1 MRKLFMGTG
10 DIALPSF
17 RMMAEEGGLVG
28 LVTQPDRPVG
38 RSSTP
43 CPPEIKKE
51 AVNLGRP
58 VVQPEKLRMEEEI
71 EGISR
76 MKPDLIVVMAYGQI
90 LPSAVLQM
98 PHHGCIN
105 VHASLLPRHRGA
117 SCIQAA
123 IKYGDGESGIS
134 IIEMVEE
141 LDAGD
146 IITKKAIPLRGDETG
161 GSLHDRLA
169 EMAPDVLKECLEG
182 VADGK
187 LTGSPQDDRLAT
199 YAPRLDRRDGDLDW
213 EQPADL
219 LERRIRAHDPWP
231 GSYTCF
237 KGNRGRARR
246 VKFFPGAKVERRVGD
261 AVAGEVMEVSS
272 SGLTVAC
279 GEGALRF
286 DELQLEGAK
295 RLTVGEVIRGNSLLA
310 GQCFFSLA
318 GPA

>member
-1 MRKLFMGTG
+1 
-10 DIALPSF
+10 
-17 RMMAEEGGLVG
+17 
-28 LVTQPDRPVG
+28 
-38 RSSTP
+38 
-43 CPPEIKKE
+43 
-51 AVNLGRP
+51 
-58 VVQPEKLRMEEEI
+58 
-71 EGISR
+71 
-76 MKPDLIVVMAYGQI
+76 
-90 LPSAVLQM
+90 M

-117 SCIQAA
+117 SCIKAA

-146 IITKKAIPLRGDETG
+146 IITKRAIPLRGDETG

-169 EMAPDVLKECLEG
+169 EMAPGVLKECLEG
-182 VADGK
+182 VVDGK
-187 LTGSPQDDRLAT
+187 LTGSPQDDSLAT

-213 EQPADL
+213 EQAADL

-237 KGNRGRARR
+237 KDNRGRARR
-246 VKFFPGAKVERRVGD
+246 VKLFPGAKVEKRAGD
-261 AVAGEVMEVSS
+261 AVAGEVIEVSS

-295 RLTVGEVIRGNSLLA
+295 RLPVGEVIRGNALLV

>member
-10 DIALPSF
+10 EIALPSF
-17 RMMAEEGGLVG
+17 RMMAGEGGLVG

-51 AVNLGRP
+51 AVNLGIP
-58 VVQPEKLRMEEEI
+58 VLQPEKLRMEEEV
-71 EGISR
+71 EGVSR

-105 VHASLLPRHRGA
+105 IHASLLPRHRGA

-141 LDAGD
+141 LDAGN
-146 IITKKAIPLRGDETG
+146 IITKRAISLRGDETG

-169 EMAPDVLKECLEG
+169 EIAPDVLKECLEG
-182 VADGK
+182 MADGK

-246 VKFFPGAKVERRVGD
+246 VKFFPGAKVEKGGVD
-261 AVAGEVMEVSS
+261 AVAGEVIEVSS

-295 RLTVGEVIRGNSLLA
+295 RLPVGEVIRGNALLV